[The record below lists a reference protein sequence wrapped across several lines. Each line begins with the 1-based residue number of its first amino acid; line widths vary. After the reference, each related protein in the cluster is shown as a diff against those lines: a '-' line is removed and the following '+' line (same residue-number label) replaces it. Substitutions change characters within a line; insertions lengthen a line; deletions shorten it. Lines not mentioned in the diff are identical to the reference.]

1 MNNLSIKRA
10 VASPEAPELLL
21 LCSRFKI
28 LKVLK
33 KFLDTLLLLGGELL
47 KVSYVFFTLT
57 FDIDLD
63 RIGGSNVVHIG
74 REILNYSILFLNW
87 RSFTERWY
95 GYWRQIWRNLFL
107 SKRVEGCDCK
117 SLMILSDEFYDS
129 SIALILYYNNI
140 NPVPTK
146 IFCDSNKIMLLIK
159 QNKILFL

>member
-1 MNNLSIKRA
+1 MEISRAWADDSNDVSHFSI
-10 VASPEAPELLL
+10 SH
-21 LCSRFKI
+21 
-28 LKVLK
+28 
-33 KFLDTLLLLGGELL
+33 
-47 KVSYVFFTLT
+47 YTLT

-63 RIGGSNVVHIG
+63 RIGGSNVLHIG

-95 GYWRQIWRNLFL
+95 GYWRQIWQNLFL

-159 QNKILFL
+159 ENKILFL

>member
-1 MNNLSIKRA
+1 MLSPIHWYGVNVTSYFNPTCLIR
-10 VASPEAPELLL
+10 SNT
-21 LCSRFKI
+21 
-28 LKVLK
+28 LK
-33 KFLDTLLLLGGELL
+33 
-47 KVSYVFFTLT
+47 S
-57 FDIDLD
+57 DIDLA
-63 RIGGSNVVHIG
+63 RIGGGNVVHIG